1 MPEITEKEKATI
13 AYHYLS
19 SQVMPAN
26 SIVAL
31 RELREEL
38 DKNQTN
44 CLQHARNWKTKALVL
59 FLLDQI
65 FGQLTID
72 AMDQYQALVKEVD
85 SI

>member
-1 MPEITEKEKATI
+1 MITEDEKRSL

-19 SQVMPAN
+19 SQIMPAN

-31 RELREEL
+31 NELRQEL
-38 DKNQTN
+38 DTANTN

-59 FLLDQI
+59 FLLDQV

-72 AMDQYQALVKEVD
+72 TMDQYSALVKEVE
-85 SI
+85 